1 MMSNLAG
8 LSAFKFV
15 IVCSQKEQIVCAT
28 SESETS
34 TEVSVM
40 SIVTSSKAME
50 TRALSNDSA
59 CSDWMHWLCDYRAI
73 ICKSALLDTT

>member
-59 CSDWMHWLCDYRAI
+59 CSDCSTGCVTIEPSYVKVR
-73 ICKSALLDTT
+73 C